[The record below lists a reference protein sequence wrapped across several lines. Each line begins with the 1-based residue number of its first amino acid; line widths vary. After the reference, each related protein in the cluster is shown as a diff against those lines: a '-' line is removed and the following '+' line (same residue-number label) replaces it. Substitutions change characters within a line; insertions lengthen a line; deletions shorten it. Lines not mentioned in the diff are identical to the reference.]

1 DFNHIYQ
8 QIQLDKKVEMPNKMT
23 SYKEWAEELKGYVEK
38 NNFKDEKE
46 YWKSVVS
53 SQELLDVDKKIG
65 LRLLKD
71 SGIKEVKLSKEYTNE
86 LLTNV
91 NKSYNTEINDILL
104 TVLGLSVKMWKG
116 INNIVINLEG
126 HGREE

>member
-1 DFNHIYQ
+1 LALFKTKEGDHLLISIHHLVVDGISWRIILEDFNHIYQ

-71 SGIKEVKLSKEYTNE
+71 SGIKEVKLS
-86 LLTNV
+86 
-91 NKSYNTEINDILL
+91 
-104 TVLGLSVKMWKG
+104 
-116 INNIVINLEG
+116 
-126 HGREE
+126 